1 MPHQVALTVRGPL
14 RPGNEVE
21 GALDT
26 LQGVLSPGKGDFAA
40 LGSVHFARVFLLPGD
55 DTLAVGP
62 TLVYMADVDAPV
74 EAHLRRLA
82 ELDDGALATVLAC
95 WAGYAEGDLAA
106 RVSWLCAHRV
116 PAAATYV
123 HQIGRDLDR
132 VLAEAEL
139 RREISDY
146 LDGQGWED
154 HTDVEVHRAVRGFVA
169 SRPDLTWA
177 LDAPAGTELLFRLRE
192 STHAVGV
199 LALALLALPV
209 ITPLLPAW
217 ALAIALREARDV
229 PETEPADPAA
239 VARLL
244 AIEDQAVQN
253 PFTAAGTIKQG
264 MVRAVTMRTVLLG
277 LDWACRHLYG
287 HEDLAGVRSIHFA
300 RWVPVDDGRR
310 MIFASSYDGSQ
321 ESYMDDF
328 IDRLAWGINAVFSNG
343 EGFPATRLLV
353 GGGARDEQ
361 AFKNYLRR
369 HQLPSVWYS
378 AYPTLSAR
386 NIDDDTRL
394 RDGLRRDL
402 GTRAAQEWLARI

>member
-1 MPHQVALTVRGPL
+1 
-14 RPGNEVE
+14 
-21 GALDT
+21 
-26 LQGVLSPGKGDFAA
+26 
-40 LGSVHFARVFLLPGD
+40 VFLLPGD

-82 ELDDGALATVLAC
+82 ELDDGALATVLEC
-95 WAGYAEGDLAA
+95 WAGYGPGDTAA
-106 RVSWLCAHRV
+106 RVRWLREHRV

-123 HQIGRDLDR
+123 HQVGRDLER

-146 LDGQGWED
+146 LDAHDWDG
-154 HTDVEVHRAVRGFVA
+154 HTDVEVHRAVREFVA
-169 SRPDLTWA
+169 GRPDLAWA
-177 LDAPAGTELLFRLRE
+177 LDPPAGTEPLFRLRE
-192 STHAVGV
+192 GTHAVGV
-199 LALALLALPV
+199 LALAVLALPV
-209 ITPLLPAW
+209 IAPLLPVW
-217 ALAIALREARDV
+217 ALAIALHEARDV

-253 PFTAAGTIKQG
+253 PFTAAGSLKRG
-264 MVRAVTMRTVLLG
+264 VVRAVTMRTVLLA
-277 LDWACRHLYG
+277 LDWACRHRYG

-310 MIFASSYDGSQ
+310 VIFASSYDGSQ

-343 EGFPATRLLV
+343 EGFPATRLLFR
-353 GGGARDEQ
+353 GGAHDEQ

-369 HQLPSVWYS
+369 HQIPSVWYS

-402 GTRAAQEWLARI
+402 DTRGAQDWLARI